1 MKKFVGRGL
10 DCLFASVLRYI
21 PAKFV
26 KIWRAIRSTLTG
38 LANRNLKPQLPV
50 ANTITS
56 KSVGARYPRNPCYEL
71 GPNRYLSKYLEN
83 EFLKQV
89 T

>member
-1 MKKFVGRGL
+1 MILFFELQGGKKSVGRGL

-56 KSVGARYPRNPCYEL
+56 KSAGARCQAPTEPVL
-71 GPNRYLSKYLEN
+71 
-83 EFLKQV
+83 
-89 T
+89 